1 MNQGGVHEYDRHKP
15 ERKTPGKSSAR
26 RIRKFIWLLDA
37 GIAWRNGK
45 NRHSPDSPS
54 FQPKLRRV
62 GIFGKSEVPCA
73 FWTDVERAGNSSPS
87 AKQCCQSDSI
97 AAWSALDLTLHF
109 RIRTFATS
117 VVAKSDRRL
126 CRRRQSRS
134 VHRRLRRRARSR
146 GGRVQTRHAEGDG
159 RPGYAPGDLLK
170 LYIYGY
176 LNRVRSSRRLE
187 AECHRN
193 IEVIWLL
200 RTLKPDF
207 KTIADFRSDNR
218 AAFRAV
224 FHQFTLLCRG
234 TQSFRARAAGGGR
247 HAHQGGQQQEPQLYE
262 ELAGE
267 VHQGGGQASGR
278 IRNAGQSPNTA
289 LTEVSSKEY
298 ETNLDSDDLDH
309 GNAQAD
315 QIIADN
321 LSICRLKAMLSNQLA
336 L

>member
-73 FWTDVERAGNSSPS
+73 FWTDVGRAGNTSPS

-146 GGRVQTRHAEGDG
+146 GGRVQVAARRRRRAASAMRRAICSISTFTAISTACGQAG
-159 RPGYAPGDLLK
+159 GLRPNATA
-170 LYIYGY
+170 IS
-176 LNRVRSSRRLE
+176 RSSG
-187 AECHRN
+187 C
-193 IEVIWLL
+193 
-200 RTLKPDF
+200 
-207 KTIADFRSDNR
+207 
-218 AAFRAV
+218 
-224 FHQFTLLCRG
+224 C
-234 TQSFRARAAGGGR
+234 
-247 HAHQGGQQQEPQLYE
+247 EP
-262 ELAGE
+262 
-267 VHQGGGQASGR
+267 
-278 IRNAGQSPNTA
+278 
-289 LTEVSSKEY
+289 
-298 ETNLDSDDLDH
+298 
-309 GNAQAD
+309 
-315 QIIADN
+315 
-321 LSICRLKAMLSNQLA
+321 
-336 L
+336 